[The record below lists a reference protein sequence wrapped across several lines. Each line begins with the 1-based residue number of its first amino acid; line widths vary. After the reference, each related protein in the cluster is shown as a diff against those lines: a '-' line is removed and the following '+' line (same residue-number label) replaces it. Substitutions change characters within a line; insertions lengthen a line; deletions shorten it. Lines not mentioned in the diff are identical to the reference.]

1 MKYRVLRG
9 GSFYLDSRFLRTT
22 YRSGC
27 VTDLRI
33 WNYGFRIVVSRRK
46 P

>member
-9 GSFYLDSRFLRTT
+9 GSYDFGTECLRFASRNW
-22 YRSGC
+22 C
-27 VTDLRI
+27 VPEVWYWD
-33 WNYGFRIVVSRRK
+33 YGFRIVVVRRK